1 MKVKVITSSESS
13 ATFERDVQTF
23 LDATPGIVIQSTNY
37 SMNTVMGS
45 NRTYS
50 VMIVYSLPKIEA

>member
-23 LDATPGIVIQSTNY
+23 LDANPGIVIQSTNY